1 MNNAVHSDI
10 QFTLDAWREQGAD
23 RLDPVRF
30 QFIQAMATRAV
41 KLEGNTRKVLD
52 ARLSELLQQYRTRL
66 DSAPTSATTPRKA
79 RQDDTLSTLVNHLAT
94 LAPPGT
100 NHLFASRV
108 NNLRERYPELPVLD
122 EFRATWS
129 RVSANRQV
137 RQSEEQVHEN
147 AGPLNSN
154 HLVHRTLSMMRDV
167 SPGYLH
173 QFLSYLDTLA
183 WVEQLQ
189 IANSPA
195 PKERASKGAKGT
207 KATKNTKTTQS
218 GASKTPK
225 KRA

>member
-1 MNNAVHSDI
+1 MTDATHSDI
-10 QFTLDAWREQGAD
+10 QAALDAWREQGAD

-41 KLEGNTRKVLD
+41 KLEGHARKVLD
-52 ARLSELLQQYRTRL
+52 ARLSELLQQYRTHL
-66 DSAPTSATTPRKA
+66 DSAAASATTPRKA

-94 LAPPGT
+94 LVPPGT

-173 QFLSYLDTLA
+173 QFLSYLDTLG

-207 KATKNTKTTQS
+207 KATKSTKKTHS
-218 GASKTPK
+218 GARKIPK
-225 KRA
+225 KPA